1 MLPNIREV
9 LLTMRWHGCAR
20 LSFLPALFLLLPAAA
35 VSAQSP
41 CLAEGPARQDARPI
55 AENRGAPALEMAL
68 RQLHTRASLLM
79 VTAHPDDEDGA
90 MLAYESRLA
99 GARVDLL
106 TLNRGE
112 GGANEMSS
120 DFWDSLGLVRT
131 EELLQADRYY
141 CATQFFSI
149 AADYGFSKTLQEA
162 LDKWGTDRV
171 FYDVVRVVR
180 MTRPLV
186 ITSVFVGGPSDGH
199 GNHAAAGMWA
209 QKVFLAAG
217 DPNVF
222 PDQIRAGLRPW
233 NPLKEYARVPFS
245 LEPGMV
251 SPKGLYDYATHHWMP
266 AGVQN
271 YISGKFEPGAVSATV
286 NVPVGTYSTLNGL
299 SAQQISRTG
308 LGFQKSQNGGGDIP
322 LAGPEESAYHRF
334 GSRLQSP
341 DQEDSFF
348 QGIDISLEGIA
359 DLAGSQEHGFLTAG
373 LKKLNSLVELAIRN
387 YSATDPSG
395 IAPTLAQGL
404 DLTNHLAEQVSSSS
418 LSDDAKY
425 NVLHELKVKQ
435 TQFNDAL
442 ALALGLTVDAN
453 VTPEHPPTGPFARF
467 FGDRPTFQMA
477 IPGQQ
482 FPVRVHIADSGP
494 LPVQIANVS
503 LQFEGEEGSSA
514 SPDGAT
520 SGALPGDSVRDARFN
535 VHLADD
541 ASYTRPYFDR
551 PGLEQPYYDLR
562 EAQYRNL
569 PLAPYPLRALV
580 TASYKGVQ
588 IHIAEVVQVVAH
600 EAGAGTVFHPMPV
613 GPAISVTMVQSDGVI
628 PLDSASIPVGVNIH
642 SNVKGPAQGSV
653 RLDLPA
659 GWTSTPAT
667 APFSFEQDE
676 QEQVVTFR
684 VTPASLQE
692 RPYSITAVAS
702 YGGHDYREGYLQV
715 GYPGLRPYFEY
726 SHARDRITAANVKVA
741 PGLQIGYIEG
751 SGDDVPAS
759 LVDLGIHVHFLTKE
773 DLASGDLSK
782 YNEVLVGVRAYAV
795 RDDLRTY
802 NGRLLDYVKQG
813 GAVVVQYQTP
823 EFDHNFGP
831 YPYVMTSDPEEV
843 TDEHSVVKI
852 LDPQNPAMRWPNVIT
867 PKDFDGWIEERGSK
881 FLQSWDPRY
890 TALLETHDPGQSPQE
905 GGMVIARFGDGVWM
919 YTAYAFYRELPLGV
933 PGAYRLF
940 ANLISL
946 GENPAF
952 HRPAAGHGGAI
963 SHAEMAAPQQPI
975 PDSLP

>member
-1 MLPNIREV
+1 
-9 LLTMRWHGCAR
+9 MR
-20 LSFLPALFLLLPAAA
+20 LPARRAWLSLLLPVSLLVSAAA
-35 VSAQSP
+35 ARAQSP
-41 CLAEGPARQDARPI
+41 CLAQGPARQDARPI
-55 AENRGAPALEMAL
+55 AENRGAAALEVAL
-68 RQLHTRASLLM
+68 RQLHTRASLIM
-79 VTAHPDDEDGA
+79 ITAHPDDEDGA

-99 GARVDLL
+99 GVRVDLL

-141 CATQFFSI
+141 CATQFFTI

-186 ITSVFVGGPSDGH
+186 VTSVFVGGPSDGH

-209 QKVFLAAG
+209 QKVFAAAG

-245 LEPGMV
+245 LEKGMV
-251 SPKGLYDYATHHWMP
+251 SPKGLYDYASHRWMP

-271 YISGKFEPGAVSATV
+271 YISGKFEPGAVSANV
-286 NVPVGTYSTLNGL
+286 NIPVGAYSSMNGL

-322 LAGPEESAYHRF
+322 LAGPEESDYHRF

-348 QGIDISLEGIA
+348 QGIDISLAGIA
-359 DLAGSQEHGFLTAG
+359 DLAGNQEHAFLTEG
-373 LKKLNSLVELAIRN
+373 LKKMNSLVEEATGN
-387 YSATDPSG
+387 YSASDPSA
-395 IAPTLAQGL
+395 IAPILARGL
-404 DLTNHLAEQVSSSS
+404 DLTNHLIEQAKASP
-418 LSDDAKY
+418 LSADAKY

-435 TQFNDAL
+435 GQFNNAV
-442 ALALGLTVDAN
+442 ALALGLSVDAN
-453 VTPEHPPTGPFARF
+453 VTEEHPPTGPFARF
-467 FGDRPTFQMA
+467 FGVRPTFPMA

-482 FPVRVHIADSGP
+482 FPVRVHVADSGP
-494 LPVQIANVS
+494 VPVQIDSIA
-503 LQFEGEEGSSA
+503 LEFEQENGSSA
-514 SPDGAT
+514 TAEGTT
-520 SGALPGDSVRDARFN
+520 SGPLKADGVLDTRFT
-535 VHLADD
+535 VHLADS
-541 ASYTRPYFDR
+541 ASYTQPYFDR

-562 EAQYRNL
+562 EAQFRNL
-569 PLAPYPLRALV
+569 PLAPYPVRAVV
-580 TASYKGVQ
+580 TVNYNDVPIQLG
-588 IHIAEVVQVVAH
+588 EVVQVV
-600 EAGAGTVFHPMPV
+600 EREPGAGTIFHPMPI
-613 GPAISVTMVQSDGVI
+613 GPAISVTMMQSDGVI
-628 PLDSASIPVGVNIH
+628 PLDSRSIPISVKIH
-642 SNVKGPAQGSV
+642 SNVKGPAQGTV
-653 RLDLPA
+653 RLNVPA
-659 GWTSTPAT
+659 GWRGEPAT
-667 APFSFEQDE
+667 APFSFEQDG
-676 QEQVVTFR
+676 QEQVVTFQ
-684 VTPASLQE
+684 VSPSSLQE
-692 RPYSITAVAS
+692 RSYPVEAAAT
-702 YGGHDYREGYLQV
+702 YGGREYREGYVQT

-726 SHARDRITAANVKVA
+726 SHASDQITAADVKVA

-751 SGDDVPAS
+751 SGDDVPES

-782 YNEVLVGVRAYAV
+782 YSEILVGVRAYAV
-795 RDDLRTY
+795 REDLRTY
-802 NGRLLDYVKQG
+802 NGRLLDYVKHG

-843 TDEHSVVKI
+843 TDENSGVKI

-867 PKDFDGWIEERGSK
+867 AKDFDGWIEERGSK
-881 FLQSWDPRY
+881 FLKTWDSHYEP
-890 TALLETHDPGQSPQE
+890 LLETHDPGQDPQE
-905 GGMVIARFGDGVWM
+905 GGMVIARYGSGVWV

-933 PGAYRLF
+933 PGAFRLF
-940 ANLISL
+940 ANLLSL
-946 GENPAF
+946 GENPAY
-952 HRPAAGHGGAI
+952 HQTGGGQSGSSAEAGARPKSSA
-963 SHAEMAAPQQPI
+963 
-975 PDSLP
+975 DSLR